1 MCILDRGKSRSRPW
15 NVDKLHL
22 HWRVSDH
29 HKSSLFRDWTPSLQ
43 FTVQYP
49 HGDQRPQWPSILTK
63 KHQNWTGSYVL
74 MLVFK
79 CIRGLKINFPPCLTW
94 TFAGIAFNVVIL
106 NAICIRFATTGLR
119 WTAVAIPLSSFIT
132 VTITGTKRTP
142 ACPRI

>member
-1 MCILDRGKSRSRPW
+1 MECGQATPPLAGFG
-15 NVDKLHL
+15 
-22 HWRVSDH
+22 
-29 HKSSLFRDWTPSLQ
+29 SSQVLFRDWTPSLQ

-119 WTAVAIPLSSFIT
+119 WTAVAIPLSFFIT

-142 ACPRI
+142 ACPRIVCCCCKIEENNNSR